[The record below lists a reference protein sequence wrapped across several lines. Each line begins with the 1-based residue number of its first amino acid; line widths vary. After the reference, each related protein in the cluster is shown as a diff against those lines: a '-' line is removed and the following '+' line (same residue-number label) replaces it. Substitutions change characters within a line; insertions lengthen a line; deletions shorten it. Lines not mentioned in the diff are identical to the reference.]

1 MDTTSLL
8 GPTVPLRGLCRM
20 TPQRAQRGYRLNGF
34 LTGMREPARRAAFR
48 ADAEASMA
56 AAGLNAQERDLVR
69 RRDYEGMLDYGASV
83 VAIGK
88 ASAALGTTLM
98 ERGALARGQ
107 AVADFIAERRARN
120 QGHPWQT

>member
-1 MDTTSLL
+1 MDLTSPL
-8 GPTVPLRGLCRM
+8 GPTVALRGLCRM
-20 TPQRAQRGYRLNGF
+20 TPQRAQRGYRLNCF
-34 LTGMREPARRAAFR
+34 LTGMRDPVRRAAFR

-56 AAGLNAQERDLVR
+56 AAGLSAQERDLVS

-88 ASAALGTTLM
+88 GAPALGTTLM
-98 ERGALARGQ
+98 DRGALARGQ
-107 AVADFIAERRARN
+107 AVAEFIAERRARN

>member
-88 ASAALGTTLM
+88 AAAALGTTLM
-98 ERGALARGQ
+98 DRGALARGQ
-107 AVADFIAERRARN
+107 SVADFIAERRALN

>member
-1 MDTTSLL
+1 MDTAALL

-34 LTGMREPARRAAFR
+34 LTGMRDPARRAAFR

-56 AAGLNAQERDLVR
+56 AAGLNAQERELVR

-88 ASAALGTTLM
+88 AAAALGTTLM
-98 ERGALARGQ
+98 DRGALARGQ
-107 AVADFIAERRARN
+107 AVADFIAERRAFN